1 MDDFGFDGQGNLD
14 VQDGSSV
21 KDKDGKNDDANAQH
35 LGVNDDPGKTDINN
49 PGDTDNHDNDEGKK
63 DDDADEKDK
72 GNNISLTEG
81 QIVEIGEDSY
91 TVDKDGNLV

>member
-49 PGDTDNHDNDEGKK
+49 PGDTDNHDNQDNP
-63 DDDADEKDK
+63 D
-72 GNNISLTEG
+72 
-81 QIVEIGEDSY
+81 
-91 TVDKDGNLV
+91 NLIFCSMHRAEEECHTASSQCR